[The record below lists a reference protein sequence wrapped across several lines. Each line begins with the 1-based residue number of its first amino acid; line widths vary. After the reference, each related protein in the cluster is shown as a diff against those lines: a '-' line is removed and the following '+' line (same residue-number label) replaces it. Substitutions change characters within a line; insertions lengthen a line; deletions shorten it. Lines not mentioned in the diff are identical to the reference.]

1 MTIDDLLN
9 TQGSLTA
16 YLERYFGQKILV
28 RVLFCGLKPLN
39 FTQKKA
45 LSLPVH
51 KPALAYVREV
61 VLIINNKPFVQATSV
76 IPLNSLKGDATRLRY
91 LGTTPIGYVLF
102 KKTKRVPF
110 VRTINKDK
118 QSRTSIYNWQG
129 RKLLITEVFL

>member
-16 YLERYFGQKILV
+16 CLERYFGQKLSV
-28 RVLFCGLKPLN
+28 CVLFCGLKPLN

-61 VLIINNKPFVQATSV
+61 VLIINNKQFVQATSV

-118 QSRTSIYNWQG
+118 QSRTNIYNWQG